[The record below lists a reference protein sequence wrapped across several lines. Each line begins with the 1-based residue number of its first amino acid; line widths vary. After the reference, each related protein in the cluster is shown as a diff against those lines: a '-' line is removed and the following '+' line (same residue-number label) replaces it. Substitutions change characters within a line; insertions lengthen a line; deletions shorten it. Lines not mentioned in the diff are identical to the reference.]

1 MKPLALAALLLLQDA
16 PQAAPS
22 TGERAED
29 AQTVPAAPTD
39 AATLIARTESRWEA
53 WSGLIGELAAR
64 TAQERFAAD
73 LVYPV
78 IARDDL
84 DDGARSPI
92 MQAGQERIDAL
103 VAENTDWA
111 AAQLDAETFIE
122 FRTLQP
128 RAARDLLR
136 MARRDEAHLGAV
148 VAALEPVALAGEH
161 DGADF
166 AALADRLAISENRPQ
181 PYGTQ
186 AHCVDG
192 TITLH
197 EIADPDTLD
206 TRRAAIGLGA
216 LDREAAEGA
225 ECEADGTGERE

>member
-1 MKPLALAALLLLQDA
+1 MYLIALAALILLQDTT
-16 PQAAPS
+16 PDGEPVLEAASETP
-22 TGERAED
+22 AE
-29 AQTVPAAPTD
+29 PTD
-39 AATLIARTESRWEA
+39 AATLIALTESRWDE
-53 WSGLIGELAAR
+53 WNGVVGELASRSAR
-64 TAQERFAAD
+64 ERFAAD

-78 IARDDL
+78 IARDNL
-84 DDGARSPI
+84 EDGARSPI
-92 MQAGQERIDAL
+92 MQAGQDRIDAL
-103 VAENTDWA
+103 VDENTNWA
-111 AAQLDAETFIE
+111 AAQLEAETFIE
-122 FRTLQP
+122 FHDLQP

-148 VAALEPVALAGEH
+148 VAALEPVALAGGH

-166 AALADRLAISENRPQ
+166 AALADRLAVSENRPQ

-206 TRRAAIGLGA
+206 TRREAIGLGA

-225 ECEADGTGERE
+225 ECAAEGE